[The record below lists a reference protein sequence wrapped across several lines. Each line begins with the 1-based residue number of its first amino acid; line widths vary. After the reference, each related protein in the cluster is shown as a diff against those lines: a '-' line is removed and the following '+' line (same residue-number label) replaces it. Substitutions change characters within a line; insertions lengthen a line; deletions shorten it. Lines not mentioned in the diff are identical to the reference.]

1 LQRFCRNIST
11 FNALFPQ
18 EKVYLHLDNTGY
30 FSGETLWYKAYVIR
44 TDTGRYTDLSSV
56 LYVELVDPFGEIIE
70 TQKLKIEN
78 GRCHGDISLTAAH
91 VDGFYELRAYTRYN
105 TNWNSAGIYSRVLPV
120 FKKPSTDGDYSQM
133 HIRRDFRK
141 YRQGDDIPDSLTLK
155 ELRHW
160 NRGPSSPTVTF
171 YPEGGHLVR
180 GLMNKVAF
188 EVSYPDSVS
197 VDMRGDLRT
206 SSGESLSSVSTLREG
221 RGTFLCVPDTQSL
234 SLHFRHEGKSYT
246 FPLPAATP
254 DGCVLAVD
262 AVSSSSLTAT
272 VTSTPSLY
280 GQTLG
285 LTVMRNGNI
294 LYFGTH
300 TMDATPW
307 ELLFERSELP
317 GGVLQLTLFDASG
330 RIYSQRSCFI
340 PPHVLSSPSDTL
352 PSDVV
357 PLRAE
362 VQDDEIAP
370 YRRMTLRLQGP
381 AGEVVSVA
389 VRDAST
395 TTNACREN
403 ACTYLLLSSELK
415 GYVRDADYYFER
427 DDVEHRLAAD
437 LLCLVQGWTRYD
449 WQTMAGLRPFEKYQ
463 PLEDGLYLDG
473 RLYPRI
479 GNFRGNFWM
488 SPRARRRTR
497 AVEDVQ
503 LSAVLYNEE
512 GQSLRGRTVTDSAG
526 YFAFRL
532 PDVSGDWTVQLHTT
546 KDDRE
551 QSQVIAI
558 NRLFQPACKTYNYY
572 ELQLQPAP
580 SSVRR
585 FRYRESDYGEA
596 LTALR
601 DSTSGWYGNTL
612 HQLGEAVVQ
621 VKGRRW
627 SYLDRLAIDMSHVHY
642 DMVKEADKYA
652 DRGEG
657 TPLLFDWLMTKKVY
671 HDEFFKNNRG
681 IGWYQGG
688 SHATFSLRDKQSK
701 RFRISQY
708 NMGTEKNPHHV
719 SGSVE
724 VTYSWYH
731 SLAEM
736 SGFDMTVQ
744 SAGGCPDLFLDD
756 IKSLYISMEHG
767 VTDFMAPYERSFLS
781 QFDPFHVYI
790 RTLPYHKDSKSIRHT
805 YLQGYNLPH
814 TFQMNDYSVMPHE
827 PDFRRTLYWNPD
839 VALGAT
845 GTAELVFY
853 NNTTARQ
860 CRVSAEG
867 ITSDAKVMVAE

>member
-1 LQRFCRNIST
+1 
-11 FNALFPQ
+11 
-18 EKVYLHLDNTGY
+18 
-30 FSGETLWYKAYVIR
+30 
-44 TDTGRYTDLSSV
+44 
-56 LYVELVDPFGEIIE
+56 
-70 TQKLKIEN
+70 
-78 GRCHGDISLTAAH
+78 
-91 VDGFYELRAYTRYN
+91 
-105 TNWNSAGIYSRVLPV
+105 
-120 FKKPSTDGDYSQM
+120 
-133 HIRRDFRK
+133 
-141 YRQGDDIPDSLTLK
+141 
-155 ELRHW
+155 
-160 NRGPSSPTVTF
+160 
-171 YPEGGHLVR
+171 
-180 GLMNKVAF
+180 
-188 EVSYPDSVS
+188 
-197 VDMRGDLRT
+197 
-206 SSGESLSSVSTLREG
+206 
-221 RGTFLCVPDTQSL
+221 
-234 SLHFRHEGKSYT
+234 
-246 FPLPAATP
+246 
-254 DGCVLAVD
+254 
-262 AVSSSSLTAT
+262 
-272 VTSTPSLY
+272 
-280 GQTLG
+280 
-285 LTVMRNGNI
+285 
-294 LYFGTH
+294 
-300 TMDATPW
+300 
-307 ELLFERSELP
+307 
-317 GGVLQLTLFDASG
+317 
-330 RIYSQRSCFI
+330 
-340 PPHVLSSPSDTL
+340 
-352 PSDVV
+352 
-357 PLRAE
+357 LRAE